1 MLFKKDEWETEISLI
16 PWQILMFAG
25 AISLKVAIEG
35 FLIMIVI
42 FSIIYF
48 LSWKF
53 TWIKIEN
60 KKLTISFDSFWSKTI
75 DIYSITE
82 IDRIASNKVKYWGSS
97 MIFRYVDK
105 EGKKKEK
112 KIMET
117 YFKSETFKKVI
128 KELLKINK
136 NIKVN
141 HQYQDLINGKYDN
154 EFEKFKKVIPDR

>member
-1 MLFKKDEWETEISLI
+1 MLFKKDRWISERNIILWLLLMPLGAI
-16 PWQILMFAG
+16 SWKVAVEGTILMF
-25 AISLKVAIEG
+25 IT
-35 FLIMIVI
+35 I
-42 FSIIYF
+42 FIIFY
-48 LSWKF
+48 LSYKF

-60 KKLTISFDSFWSKTI
+60 KKLIISFDSFWSKTI

-82 IDRIASNKVKYWGSS
+82 IDRIASNEVKYWGSS
-97 MIFRYVDK
+97 MVFRYVDK

-136 NIKVN
+136 NIKIN
-141 HQYQDLINGKYDN
+141 HQYQDLIDGKYDN

>member
-60 KKLTISFDSFWSKTI
+60 KKLIISFDSFWSKTI

-97 MIFRYVDK
+97 MVFRYVDK